1 MVEAVRGQAAA
12 PPRPRALPRWVVRFL
27 RHRLGAVALAAIAVL
42 VFEVLAGP
50 LIWHRGYAATDFTAL
65 KRPPSVEHPMG
76 TDALGRD
83 VFSRVLVGGRI
94 SLAVGVG
101 SQLIALAAAVP
112 IGVTAGF
119 LGRGVDAWTMR
130 SIDVLLAVPDL
141 LLIVLLMPLL
151 TGLLAGPRL
160 PDWLVRIQDATGGAL
175 GVTVALGL
183 TNWMTLAR
191 LVRAQTL
198 SLRQQEFI
206 EAAVASGAR
215 PFRIVAR
222 HLSPNLASVL
232 VVAFTLGVPRA
243 MLLEAAVSFLGLG
256 VRPPLPSWGVMIS
269 EGVNLMQSTPHLL
282 VFPAIA
288 LGGAVLSLNLAGD
301 AIRDALDPRGAA

>member
-1 MVEAVRGQAAA
+1 MAEAVPRRA
-12 PPRPRALPRWVVRFL
+12 PVHPRPRTLPRWVVRFL
-27 RHRLGAVALAAIAVL
+27 RHRLGAVALATIGVL

-50 LIWHRGYAATDFTAL
+50 LIWHRRYTMTDFAAL
-65 KRPPSVEHPMG
+65 KRPPSIEHPMG

-94 SLAVGVG
+94 SLAVGAG
-101 SQLIALAAAVP
+101 SQLIALALAVP
-112 IGVTAGF
+112 IGITAGF

-151 TGLLAGPRL
+151 TGLLAGPKL
-160 PDWLVRIQDATGGAL
+160 PRWLLQTQDATGGAL
-175 GVTVALGL
+175 GVAVALGL
-183 TNWMTLAR
+183 TSWMPLAR

-198 SLRQQEFI
+198 SLRQQEFV
-206 EAAVASGAR
+206 EAAVAGGAG
-215 PFRIVAR
+215 PMRIVAR

-269 EGVNLMQSTPHLL
+269 EGVNVMQSTPHLL
-282 VFPAIA
+282 VFPAVA
-288 LGGAVLSLNLAGD
+288 LGGAVLALNLAGD
-301 AIRDALDPRGAA
+301 AIRDVLDPRGAS